1 MRRCRPDSSV
11 IDDPLARE
19 GAVAVAQAGGGS
31 PEARCDTTPP
41 HPPVATA
48 YKHRGRVGRDGGTG
62 RGRAGLEPP
71 QEAGAVSLSPAGHRG
86 VLPGLGQ
93 PGCGTG
99 TQQPPRAGGAASA
112 GAAPAQRQPSSYFAA
127 PGKEFSLSVA
137 GVIQRARSF

>member
-48 YKHRGRVGRDGGTG
+48 YKHRGRTGRDGTRRDGGAG
-62 RGRAGLEPP
+62 RGRAGLEPLH
-71 QEAGAVSLSPAGHRG
+71 EAGEVSSSPAGHRG
-86 VLPGLGQ
+86 VLPDPGQ
-93 PGCGTG
+93 PGCGTR
-99 TQQPPRAGGAASA
+99 TQQPLRAGGAVSA
-112 GAAPAQRQPSSYFAA
+112 GAAPAHRRASS
-127 PGKEFSLSVA
+127 
-137 GVIQRARSF
+137 